1 MPFYN
6 VKMVNKETGLS
17 PATLRAWERRYGILK
32 PQRSSGGQRLY
43 SEEEVLLLK
52 WLVAR
57 KNEGMSIS
65 RAIDLWRNQGSQ
77 LSDQLHHSA
86 GLQKEPGD
94 SGDILEKLSKDWTQ
108 ACLAFNESEAEMA
121 VAKALAISSP
131 MKVCTRVFQRG
142 LAELGAGWYM
152 GSVSVQQEHFASAL
166 AARRLNA
173 LFAIAPLP
181 SKPGRL
187 LAACPPGEEHDLALM
202 MLSFILRWQGWDVI
216 YLCAIVSLEKLDA
229 TLQATRPR
237 LMISAAQ
244 TLPAAAS
251 LVEMGKVAN
260 DLSIPLA
267 FGGGIFNEIE
277 DLPQRIPGIYLGKEL
292 DAAPQAIEMLFTHRL
307 AFAEIQPPPS
317 SYSTALQ
324 KFKENEA
331 LIVSCTGQILRPIP
345 ISPRHLEVA
354 NTQFTRAMAAALALG
369 DIHLLDYSTEWLN
382 GLLENYGLPAK
393 LAAQYYNAFFQAV
406 QDQIGMQAGPILEW
420 LGGYKSISSG
430 EEGWK

>member
-1 MPFYN
+1 MEF
-6 VKMVNKETGLS
+6 
-17 PATLRAWERRYGILK
+17 
-32 PQRSSGGQRLY
+32 SSRNAPLAGERLY
-43 SEEEVLLLK
+43 SYDDILLLK

-65 RAIDLWRNQGSQ
+65 RAVDLWRNQGSQ
-77 LSDQLHHSA
+77 LPDKLRHSA
-86 GLQKEPGD
+86 GRQIDPRD

-108 ACLAFNESEAEMA
+108 ACLSFNESAAELA

-131 MKVCTRVFQRG
+131 REVCTRVFQRG

-173 LFAIAPLP
+173 LLP
-181 SKPGRL
+181 SHPCPVNPVDCL
-187 LAACPPGEEHDLALM
+187 LPVPGEEHDLALM

-216 YLCAIVSLEKLDA
+216 YLGANVSLEKLDA

-251 LVEMGKVAN
+251 LVEMAKVAN

-307 AFAEIQPPPS
+307 AFAEIQRPH
-317 SYSTALQ
+317 
-324 KFKENEA
+324 
-331 LIVSCTGQILRPIP
+331 QI
-345 ISPRHLEVA
+345 
-354 NTQFTRAMAAALALG
+354 T
-369 DIHLLDYSTEWLN
+369 LLHCRNSRRMK
-382 GLLENYGLPAK
+382 P
-393 LAAQYYNAFFQAV
+393 
-406 QDQIGMQAGPILEW
+406 
-420 LGGYKSISSG
+420 
-430 EEGWK
+430 